1 LVKHRAGI
9 EEQEV
14 MTCDEVRDRMPDLA
28 AGAAK
33 LGADETQH
41 IEACTAC
48 AEQFKAMRAT
58 MALLDEW
65 QTPEPSPYFEVRLQ
79 ARLREEMARP
89 QAGWRYW
96 FRRPVL
102 AAALTVIIGIGVGLF
117 VTSDSHVLKRGHQE
131 AALTEG
137 AEPGTAVS
145 DLQSLDKN
153 HDLYSDFELLDDLEV
168 QQNVTANP

>member
-1 LVKHRAGI
+1 
-9 EEQEV
+9 

-28 AGAAK
+28 AGTAK
-33 LGADETQH
+33 AGADETQH
-41 IEACTAC
+41 IESCTAC
-48 AEQFKAMRAT
+48 AEHFKAMRAT

-79 ARLREEMARP
+79 ARLREEIARP
-89 QAGWRYW
+89 QPGWRYW

-102 AAALTVIIGIGVGLF
+102 AAALTVILGVGVGVF
-117 VTSDSHVLKRGHQE
+117 VRDHSRALRPVHQE

-145 DLQSLDKN
+145 DLQSLEKN

>member
-1 LVKHRAGI
+1 
-9 EEQEV
+9 
-14 MTCDEVRDRMPDLA
+14 MTCDEVRGRMPDVA
-28 AGAAK
+28 AGLVEPK
-33 LGADETQH
+33 ADETKH
-41 IEACTAC
+41 LETCALC
-48 AEQFKAMRAT
+48 AENFQAMRAT

-65 QTPEPSPYFEVRLQ
+65 QTPEPSPFFDVRLQ
-79 ARLREEMARP
+79 ARLREEIARP

-96 FRRPVL
+96 LRRPVL
-102 AAALTVIIGIGVGLF
+102 ASALTVIIGIGVGLF
-117 VTSDSHVLKRGHQE
+117 VTSDSHVLNRGHE
-131 AALTEG
+131 AALSES